1 MSMPLLRLPSR
12 RGRLG
17 LAAMIESMCGL
28 ASAARTA
35 PPPRKAGGG
44 LQRALA
50 CRLSARLD

>member
-1 MSMPLLRLPSR
+1 MMMPLLRRLSR
-12 RGRLG
+12 RGQLG

-44 LQRALA
+44 LQRALVG
-50 CRLSARLD
+50 RLSARLD